1 MTREVGGIVIPPL
14 VIRIKLLVRD
24 PRQKGKLWSPDLL
37 TEARQ
42 EHQESLYIALS
53 PVNRPL
59 STLRDRVV
67 RFIRRE

>member
-1 MTREVGGIVIPPL
+1 

-42 EHQESLYIALS
+42 EHQESLHC
-53 PVNRPL
+53 PVTSKP
-59 STLRDRVV
+59 STINIKETVS
-67 RFIRRE
+67 